1 MLSINFPKIEKKTF
15 NDLEIS
21 LAEEKIKINVRGNS
35 KDFFTKIGKITSL
48 ILPLESNTS
57 SSNEK
62 FNALWLSPDEW
73 MIFFD
78 GEDKNIVFNNLFNE
92 ISKLNF
98 GAIIDVSDQWICLN
112 IKGNKTFDLLSS
124 SSPFNFNKFKKNK
137 NKVAQTVLNHTDV
150 IIHHKEVNDVNLFV
164 RRSFSED
171 LWLWINDSARFV

>member
-1 MLSINFPKIEKKTF
+1 
-15 NDLEIS
+15 
-21 LAEEKIKINVRGNS
+21 
-35 KDFFTKIGKITSL
+35 
-48 ILPLESNTS
+48 
-57 SSNEK
+57 
-62 FNALWLSPDEW
+62 
-73 MIFFD
+73 MIYFD
-78 GEDKNIVFNNLFNE
+78 GEDKYIVFNDLFNE

-98 GAIIDVSDQWICLN
+98 GAIIDVSDQWVCLN

-124 SSPFNFNKFKKNK
+124 SSPFNFNKFKKSK

>member
-1 MLSINFPKIEKKTF
+1 MLSINFPKIKKKIF
-15 NDLEIS
+15 NDLEMS
-21 LAEEKIKINVRGNS
+21 LAEEKIKINIRGKS

-48 ILPLESNTS
+48 ILPLEANTS

-73 MIFFD
+73 MIYFD
-78 GEDKNIVFNNLFNE
+78 GEDRNVVFNDLFNE

-98 GAIIDVSDQWICLN
+98 GAIIDVSDQWVCLN
-112 IKGNKTFDLLSS
+112 LKGNKTFDLLSS
-124 SSPFNFNKFKKNK
+124 SSPFNFNKFKKSK
-137 NKVAQTVLNHTDV
+137 NNVTQTTVNHTDV
-150 IIHHKEVNDVNLFV
+150 IIHHKEVNNVNLFV